1 MPLPQV
7 IGWACGVPDGQHP
20 EPTLTRFIEA
30 EAALVNRQLTL
41 SAPPATIWNG
51 WRNIGKGV
59 FSDYGRFLAEG
70 KFDDIVRL
78 TKQL

>member
-1 MPLPQV
+1 MV
-7 IGWACGVPDGQHP
+7 IRDLAVRLSRSLGVPV
-20 EPTLTRFIEA
+20 L
-30 EAALVNRQLTL
+30 LNRQLAL